1 MDEEPLTLEEIRQRG
16 LDALVRELG
25 PDGMIRFLQQ
35 FETGHGDYSRER
47 HQWLAQLD
55 VQTIADKIRQ
65 QREST

>member
-1 MDEEPLTLEEIRQRG
+1 MDEEPLTLEQIRQRG

-25 PDGMIRFLQQ
+25 PTGMIRFLQQ
-35 FETGHGDYSRER
+35 FEIGHGDYSRER

-55 VQTIADKIRQ
+55 VQTVVDKIRQ